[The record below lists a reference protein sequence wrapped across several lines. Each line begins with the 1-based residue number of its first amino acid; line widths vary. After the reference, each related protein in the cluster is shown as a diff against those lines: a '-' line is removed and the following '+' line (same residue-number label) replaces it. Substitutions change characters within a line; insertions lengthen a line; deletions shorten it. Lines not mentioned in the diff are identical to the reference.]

1 MKRWMKAGIISLAV
15 TLCGMLANI
24 ISWYSSG
31 HLLLAKTMYG
41 GEIIEEFGFGIMA
54 AHIYSMEPNGKGSVF
69 MHFDPF
75 TFVISLVLFF
85 LLAFAVLAVIE
96 LQQAKKTGMEV

>member
-1 MKRWMKAGIISLAV
+1 MKRWMKAGIISL
-15 TLCGMLANI
+15 
-24 ISWYSSG
+24 YSSG

-85 LLAFAVLAVIE
+85 LLAFAVLTVIE
-96 LQQAKKTGMEV
+96 LQQAKKTGVEV

>member
-1 MKRWMKAGIISLAV
+1 MKAGIISLAV

-69 MHFDPF
+69 MIMNNKAMDE
-75 TFVISLVLFF
+75 SQCGKCSGQNR
-85 LLAFAVLAVIE
+85 LLI
-96 LQQAKKTGMEV
+96 